1 MSVTIK
7 YCVECK
13 FFGKASKLQLVLQQ
27 NYPTLKI
34 VLDDH
39 GEPGDFDVLFV
50 EDNGITTLLHSKI
63 ENQEGFVDTPTKL
76 QKILDGIE
84 TKLKK

>member
-34 VLDDH
+34 VLDDQ
-39 GEPGDFDVLFV
+39 GEPGDFDVIYV
-50 EDNGITTLLHSKI
+50 EDNGSFLLHSKI
-63 ENQEGFVDTPTKL
+63 ENQEGFVDTPSKL

-84 TKLKK
+84 SKLKK